1 MKYDS
6 MSIMNKCN
14 VDILSEDQLI
24 YLQVS
29 QNKKDRLRM
38 NILVGILVG
47 VVFELF
53 NESYIAFAISITSSI
68 FVLINIVMIFIL
80 NRKVYNKIKCESE
93 N

>member
-29 QNKKDRLRM
+29 QNKC
-38 NILVGILVG
+38 ILYFLLDCLWYLNYLMKVIL
-47 VVFELF
+47 LLL
-53 NESYIAFAISITSSI
+53 S
-68 FVLINIVMIFIL
+68 
-80 NRKVYNKIKCESE
+80 R
-93 N
+93 